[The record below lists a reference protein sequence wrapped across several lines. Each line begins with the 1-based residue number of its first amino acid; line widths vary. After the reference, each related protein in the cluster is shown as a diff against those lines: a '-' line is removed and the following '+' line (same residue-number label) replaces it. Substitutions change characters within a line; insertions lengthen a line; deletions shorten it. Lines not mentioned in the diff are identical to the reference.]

1 MSQPSIDSAS
11 ASGQSNPPSNETQPS
26 SGGGGLH
33 PAHLGAT
40 PIPGGARFGVYAHP
54 AQRCVVRLFGDGEPD
69 EHELS
74 PRDDGFFEA
83 DVPGVKPGALYK
95 FVVDGKEMPDPCARF
110 LPQGVHGP
118 AMLLA
123 DDYRWR
129 SGGGVHRPLHQHV
142 IYELHVGTFTAEGT
156 YEGARERLPELV
168 ALGVTA
174 IELMP
179 LAAFPGSRGWGYEG
193 VALFA
198 PFAPYGQPD
207 ELRRLIDEAHGH
219 GLAVFLDVVYNH
231 FGPAGNYLPAYS
243 SDYFTSERRNAWGEA
258 PNYAHPALRRM
269 IIDNALYWLRDFRF
283 DGLRLDATHA
293 IVDTMSPDILRLLSQ
308 TVAQL
313 EPPKLLIAEDNRN
326 DCALVNESGLNAV
339 WADDFH
345 HQLRVTMT
353 GEQDGYY
360 AAYKPGVE
368 ALARTIE
375 QGWLYQGELFAPTG
389 EPRGC
394 PAEGLEASAFVY
406 CIQNHDQIGNRAL
419 GDRLNAAINPELY
432 RAASTLLLFL
442 PMTPMLF
449 MGQEWAASAPFLFF
463 TDHDPELGRLVS
475 EGRREEFKDFE
486 AFKTEEGRRSIP
498 DPQQEETFFRSKL
511 DWSEKDRG
519 EHGRVWKLYAR
530 LLELRRTDP
539 VWSDSA
545 AARRGLSARGQG
557 NVLTVRRQ
565 AAAGTRVLMM
575 NFGDAPAPIDP
586 WGQGK
591 RVIVR
596 SDGETGAL
604 PDSVPPFTAIVVGDS
619 APLPA
624 RS

>member
-1 MSQPSIDSAS
+1 V
-11 ASGQSNPPSNETQPS
+11 
-26 SGGGGLH
+26 
-33 PAHLGAT
+33 LGAVLV
-40 PIPGGARFGVYAHP
+40 PEGARFGVYAHP
-54 AQRCVVRLFGDGEPD
+54 ADRCSVRLFADGETVKQSAEHPLRRRGDGY
-69 EHELS
+69 
-74 PRDDGFFEA
+74 FEGE
-83 DVPGVKPGALYK
+83 VPGLKPGALYK

-118 AMLLA
+118 AMLMA
-123 DDYRWR
+123 TDYVWR
-129 SGGGVHRPLHQHV
+129 SGQGVHRPLHQHV
-142 IYELHVGTFTAEGT
+142 IYELHVGTFTPQGT
-156 YEGARERLPELV
+156 YDGVRERLADLA

-198 PFAPYGQPD
+198 PFAPYGRPD
-207 ELRRLIDEAHGH
+207 DLRRLVDEAHGH

-243 SDYFTSERRNAWGEA
+243 ADYFTAERQNAWGEA

-269 IIDNALYWLRDFRF
+269 IIENARYWLKDFRF

-293 IVDTMSPDILRLLSQ
+293 IVDTVSPDILRMLQQS
-308 TVAQL
+308 VAQL
-313 EPPKLLIAEDNRN
+313 QPPKLLIAEDNRN
-326 DCALVNESGLNAV
+326 DGALVQEAGLNAI

-360 AAYKPGVE
+360 AAYQPGLE
-368 ALARTIE
+368 ALARTID

-394 PAEGLEASAFVY
+394 PAGDLDAAAFVY

-419 GDRLNAAINPELY
+419 GDRLNGAVNPDLY

-442 PMTPMLF
+442 PMTPLLF

-463 TDHDPELGRLVS
+463 TDHDPELGRKVS
-475 EGRREEFKDFE
+475 EGRREEFKSFE
-486 AFKTEEGRRSIP
+486 AFKTAEGRASIP
-498 DPQQEETFFRSKL
+498 DPQDEQTFLRSKL
-511 DWSEKDRG
+511 DWNERDRG
-519 EHGRVWKLYAR
+519 EHGRVLRLYTR

-539 VWSDSA
+539 VWSA
-545 AARRGLSARGQG
+545 NAGGRQGLSARATG
-557 NVLTVRRQ
+557 NVLAVRRQ
-565 AAAGTRVLMM
+565 APAGTRVLMM
-575 NFGDAPAPIDP
+575 NFGDSPAPLDP
-586 WGQGK
+586 WGAGLAPL
-591 RVIVR
+591 VR
-596 SDGETGAL
+596 SDGSSGELTTL
-604 PDSVPPFTAIVVGDS
+604 PPFTAVVVGT
-619 APLPA
+619 
-624 RS
+624 